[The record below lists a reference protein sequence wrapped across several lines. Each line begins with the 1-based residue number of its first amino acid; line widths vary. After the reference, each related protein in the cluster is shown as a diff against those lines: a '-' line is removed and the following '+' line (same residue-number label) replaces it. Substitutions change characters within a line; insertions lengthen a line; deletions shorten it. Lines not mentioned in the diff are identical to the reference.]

1 MKAMDIIDRLDG
13 LEPNQ
18 YSPEQK
24 LRWLSILDGKIYE
37 EVLRPRE
44 REPKGFKEYANGNEE
59 LLVPFPYGDDVY
71 LNYLQAMVALENAE
85 TQRYNKRL
93 QFFNNAYA
101 EYEDFTSEQL
111 AALKGDK
118 GDKGDTGA
126 QGLQGEKGEKGDTGA
141 RGPQG
146 EQGPRGAQGPQGE
159 QGETGPAGAQ
169 GAKGDAGTP
178 GAAGSPGATFT
189 PHIDGSG
196 NETGLDPIYSSGS
209 HVKITVE
216 TDSSGQKVLVFGWD
230 GGDYPYDVAY
240 LTPAIDLTDYKTL
253 KISGYS
259 ATGERHFSVWSRV
272 PSTYNYDEVASVT
285 MLAGSTPSSYTI
297 DVSSLSGNYYI
308 GGGTPSNGTK
318 IYAYDLRLE

>member
-1 MKAMDIIDRLDG
+1 MGEAFIVRRGGGVPYAIIGVTYPEGSVCTCTDGTRTLTAKDTTGKAMFII
-13 LEPNQ
+13 P
-18 YSPEQK
+18 S
-24 LRWLSILDGKIYE
+24 
-37 EVLRPRE
+37 
-44 REPKGFKEYANGNEE
+44 
-59 LLVPFPYGDDVY
+59 
-71 LNYLQAMVALENAE
+71 
-85 TQRYNKRL
+85 
-93 QFFNNAYA
+93 
-101 EYEDFTSEQL
+101 
-111 AALKGDK
+111 
-118 GDKGDTGA
+118 
-126 QGLQGEKGEKGDTGA
+126 
-141 RGPQG
+141 
-146 EQGPRGAQGPQGE
+146 
-159 QGETGPAGAQ
+159 
-169 GAKGDAGTP
+169 AGTWTVK
-178 GAAGSPGATFT
+178 AVKGSKSKSKAVSITAEGQVETVELAHDYVIF
-189 PHIDGSG
+189 S

-272 PSTYNYDEVASVT
+272 PQTYNYDEVASVN
-285 MLAGSTPSSYTI
+285 MLTGSTPSSYTI